1 MTDQLPLST
10 PIDRT
15 LLTPMMRHYV
25 ETKDQNPHALL
36 LYRLGD
42 FYEAFFDDARLIS
55 RELELVLTGREGGKG
70 LGRIP
75 MAGIPYHALDR
86 YAFFD

>member
-55 RELELVLTGREGGKG
+55 RELELQAERVVKAWGGFRWQAS
-70 LGRIP
+70 RITRSID
-75 MAGIPYHALDR
+75 MLVN
-86 YAFFD
+86 